1 MSQII
6 RVDGVEALR
15 HPADPGLPHRQRDE
29 WWTEKDG
36 RFWHPQVLEDELKRN
51 NKWWGLAKNWFPSR
65 DGFFI
70 YRGPYGISHHDGG
83 KFICRWLREYYGG
96 PSCGVTY
103 VAGDTC
109 AHARNPTAALKAL
122 YKLAPEE
129 DAARAEELGK
139 PVARRPEWKLE
150 PRPDEAVPATLGA
163 FLAAVACGEGAA
175 DTIRDLS
182 AKDGFLI
189 NTSPPQTNQEKE
201 RKKERKCVKPQC
213 AKIVG

>member
-1 MSQII
+1 MIS
-6 RVDGVEALR
+6 
-15 HPADPGLPHRQRDE
+15 
-29 WWTEKDG
+29 T
-36 RFWHPQVLEDELKRN
+36 QVLEDELKRN

-109 AHARNPTAALKAL
+109 AHARDPTAALKAL

-139 PVARRPEWKLE
+139 LVARRPEWNLE
-150 PRPDEAVPATLGA
+150 PRPDEAVPPSLEA
-163 FLAAVACGEGAA
+163 FLAAVACGDGEA

-189 NTSPPQTNQEKE
+189 NTSPPPTNKEKE
-201 RKKERKCVKPQC
+201 RAKARKCVKPQC
-213 AKIVG
+213 AKIVE

>member
-1 MSQII
+1 MI
-6 RVDGVEALR
+6 
-15 HPADPGLPHRQRDE
+15 
-29 WWTEKDG
+29 
-36 RFWHPQVLEDELKRN
+36 LENELKRN
-51 NKWWGLAKNWFPSR
+51 NKWWGLAKNPFPSR

-129 DAARAEELGK
+129 DATRAEELGK
-139 PVARRPEWKLE
+139 LVARRPEWRLE
-150 PRPDEAVPATLGA
+150 PRPDEAVPPTLEA
-163 FLAAVACGEGAA
+163 FLAAVACGAA
-175 DTIRDLS
+175 EDTIRDQS
-182 AKDGFLI
+182 AKDGFLEG
-189 NTSPPQTNQEKE
+189 TSITRRRLQPIKKKRERRQES
-201 RKKERKCVKPQC
+201 
-213 AKIVG
+213 A